1 MNVTKDKKTSTVETY
16 EEIECFKNIT
26 NDDLMINIS
35 WTARLLKTLNLSF
48 AIVSFV
54 IRSFVI
60 RHSFPF

>member
-35 WTARLLKTLNLSF
+35 
-48 AIVSFV
+48 
-54 IRSFVI
+54 
-60 RHSFPF
+60 

>member
-1 MNVTKDKKTSTVETY
+1 MNVTKDKKTSAVETY

-48 AIVSFV
+48 AIVYSFLALYV
-54 IRSFVI
+54 FKL
-60 RHSFPF
+60 